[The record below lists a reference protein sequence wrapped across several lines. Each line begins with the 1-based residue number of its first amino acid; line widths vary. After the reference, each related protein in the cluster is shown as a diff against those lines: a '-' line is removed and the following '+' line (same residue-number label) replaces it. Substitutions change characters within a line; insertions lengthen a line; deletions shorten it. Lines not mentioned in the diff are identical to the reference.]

1 MTANA
6 FDRLLYTDCRAGT
19 GRGAGGGFQVQAQSA
34 GVDAAQAKM
43 AVGWLLYE
51 APNAWIVQRRPVEEF
66 PLGLAHATAA
76 GYGTAQSRYLGT
88 EATGARQGN
97 HLADCLL
104 TREVALYGPVRPAQ
118 LWRSQFWR
126 SEAWDSTECPQ
137 LDETPP
143 LGPLTVDAVA
153 DWLRSSPARAPVLAK
168 IVSVLEDPAGPRVVI
183 SAGEPD
189 DAVRWIAAATLLLP
203 IRAAVEVSFKVFCS
217 NPQQSSHRIVAVSRE
232 LSPQVVTGRADS
244 VFVVDAE
251 AAVSDE
257 ADVSERARF
266 WVERFAG
273 AEDPYDVV
281 EAVELAGQLGG
292 RTAQARADGLV
303 TSWAVTVPDSPLS
316 DPSALFRWLSEADPQ
331 LRQEHGAVVVSKI
344 LTTDPPAATLRWV
357 DTLAAS
363 AGIDLDRHAVRAL
376 LLTAEIAEIRA
387 GGMPPAELLTDVA
400 TDDHARRDA
409 DSELSSAIVMCPD
422 PQVDLLLRLSRR
434 HRIQPQLPPLRDRL
448 RDFALTWID
457 KPGRAYRPADWA
469 LRQEVLDIVH
479 EELHERLARHGLP
492 EVMAAIRQLW
502 RHLADRPGDPED
514 PLYCHLQ
521 AAEISA
527 MPRQQRLAALPALI
541 QQAQHAG
548 APAAAIAGLQ
558 RALIE
563 WQALGPAEAL
573 LILQALPEGVPVAP
587 EITVIALGEI
597 DRTAARPTASTLD
610 ALAILH
616 RRGVAPPEEP
626 FNYLLGEDQ
635 AVRDFI
641 RAAGM
646 PRFGQDRSSYQQ
658 WLTYLGEVDPA
669 VINARIGSLLDA
681 CLDLATPG
689 LGARVISVIPAPLP
703 RLFIDRWSR
712 ELSGPQAIRAAVEGV
727 FWHESSSLPGNL
739 KSRIAEALGGYTS
752 TLSPAQF
759 DLWFGQVGD
768 ELPADWDK
776 AWARLAGQEAVPRH
790 RVLRGRGK
798 DAR

>member
-1 MTANA
+1 MTVTA

-51 APNAWIVQRRPVEEF
+51 APSAWIVQRRPVGEF
-66 PLGLAHATAA
+66 PLGLAHATTA

-104 TREVALYGPVRPAQ
+104 TRDVALYGPVRPAQ
-118 LWRSQFWR
+118 LWRSPLWR
-126 SEAWDSTECPQ
+126 SQAWDSTQCPQ

-143 LGPLTVDAVA
+143 PGPLTVDAVA
-153 DWLRSSPARAPVLAK
+153 DWLRSSPARAPVLAR
-168 IVSVLEDPAGPRVVI
+168 IVSVLEDPAGHRVVI
-183 SAGEPD
+183 SAGGPD
-189 DAVRWIAAATLLLP
+189 QAMPWIAAATLLLP

-217 NPQQSSHRIVAVSRE
+217 NPLQSSHRVVAVSRE
-232 LSPQVVTGRADS
+232 LNPQVVPGRADS
-244 VFVVDAE
+244 VFVVDAD
-251 AAVSDE
+251 AAASDE
-257 ADVSERARF
+257 AEVSGRARF

-273 AEDPYDVV
+273 AEDPYDVI

-292 RTAQARADGLV
+292 KTAQAQADGLV
-303 TSWAVTVPDSPLS
+303 TSWAVTVPDSPLA
-316 DPSALFRWLSEADPQ
+316 DASALSRWLSGADPAV
-331 LRQEHGAVVVSKI
+331 RQEHGSAVVSRI
-344 LTTDPPAATLRWV
+344 LAAEPPATTLRLI

-363 AGIDLDRHAVRAL
+363 TGIGIDRPAVRAR

-387 GGMPPAELLTDVA
+387 GGTPPAEPLTEVVA
-400 TDDHARRDA
+400 DDHARRDA
-409 DSELSSAIVMCPD
+409 DSELSSAIVMGPD
-422 PQVDLLLRLSRR
+422 PQVDLLLRLARR
-434 HRIQPQLPPLRDRL
+434 HRAEPQLSPLRDRL
-448 RDFALTWID
+448 RDFALGWID
-457 KPGRAYRPADWA
+457 KPGRPYRPAGWA
-469 LRQEVLDIVH
+469 LRQEILDMVH
-479 EELHERLARHGLP
+479 GELHERLARDGLP
-492 EVMAAIRQLW
+492 AVMAAIRQLG
-502 RHLADRPGDPED
+502 RHLAGRPGDPDD

-527 MPRQQRLAALPALI
+527 LPRQQRLAALPALI
-541 QQAQHAG
+541 QQARYAA
-548 APAAAIAGLQ
+548 APAAAIARLQ
-558 RALIE
+558 RALID
-563 WQALGPAEAL
+563 WQALGPAGAV
-573 LILQALPEGVPVAP
+573 LILQALPEGVPPAP

-616 RRGVAPPEEP
+616 RCGVAPPEEP
-626 FNYLLGEDQ
+626 FSYLLGQDQ

-641 RAAGM
+641 RAAGA

-703 RLFIDRWSR
+703 RLFIDRWRR
-712 ELSGPQAIRAAVEGV
+712 ELSGPRAVRAAVEGV
-727 FWHESSSLPGNL
+727 FWHESSSLPGHL
-739 KSRIAEALGGYTS
+739 KSRIAEALGGYAS
-752 TLSPAQF
+752 MLSPGQF
-759 DLWFGQVGD
+759 DLWFGQVG
-768 ELPADWDK
+768 EKLPADWDK
-776 AWARLAGQEAVPRH
+776 AWARLAGQDAVPRH

-798 DAR
+798 DA

>member
-1 MTANA
+1 MIVTA
-6 FDRLLYTDCRAGT
+6 FDRLLYTDCRAGR

-66 PLGLAHATAA
+66 PLGLAHATTA

-153 DWLRSSPARAPVLAK
+153 DWLRSSPARGPVLAK
-168 IVSVLEDPAGPRVVI
+168 IVSVLEDPAGPRIVI

-217 NPQQSSHRIVAVSRE
+217 NPQQSSHRVVAVSKE
-232 LSPQVVTGRADS
+232 LSPQVVPGRADS
-244 VFVVDAE
+244 VFVVDAD
-251 AAVSDE
+251 AAASDE
-257 ADVSERARF
+257 AEVSERARF
-266 WVERFAG
+266 WVERL
-273 AEDPYDVV
+273 
-281 EAVELAGQLGG
+281 AVELAGLLGG
-292 RTAQARADGLV
+292 KTAQAQADGLV

-316 DPSALFRWLSEADPQ
+316 DASALFRWLSEADPK
-331 LRQEHGAVVVSKI
+331 LRQEHGALVVSRI
-344 LTTDPPAATLRWV
+344 LAAEPPATTLRLI

-363 AGIDLDRHAVRAL
+363 TGIDIDRPAVRARL
-376 LLTAEIAEIRA
+376 LIAEIAEIRA
-387 GGMPPAELLTDVA
+387 GGAPPAEPLTEVVA
-400 TDDHARRDA
+400 DHHARRDA

-434 HRIQPQLPPLRDRL
+434 HRVEPQLSPLRDRL
-448 RDFALTWID
+448 RDFALGWID
-457 KPGRAYRPADWA
+457 KPGRPYRPAGWA
-469 LRQEVLDIVH
+469 LRQEILDMVH
-479 EELHERLARHGLP
+479 GELHERLARDGLP
-492 EVMAAIRQLW
+492 AVMAAIRQLGQ
-502 RHLADRPGDPED
+502 HLADRPGDPDD

-527 MPRQQRLAALPALI
+527 LPRQQRLAALPALI
-541 QQAQHAG
+541 QQARYA
-548 APAAAIAGLQ
+548 ATPAAAIAGLQ

-573 LILQALPEGVPVAP
+573 LILQALPEGVPLAP

-626 FNYLLGEDQ
+626 FSYLLGEDQ
-635 AVRDFI
+635 AVSDFI
-641 RAAGM
+641 RAAGT
-646 PRFGQDRSSYQQ
+646 PRFGQDRPSYQQ
-658 WLTYLGEVDPA
+658 WLTHLGEVDPA

-703 RLFIDRWSR
+703 KLFIDRWGR

-727 FWHESSSLPGNL
+727 FWHESSSLPGTL
-739 KSRIAEALGGYTS
+739 KSRIAEALGDYTS
-752 TLSPAQF
+752 TLSRAQF

-776 AWARLAGQEAVPRH
+776 VWARLAGQEAVPRH

-798 DAR
+798 DVR